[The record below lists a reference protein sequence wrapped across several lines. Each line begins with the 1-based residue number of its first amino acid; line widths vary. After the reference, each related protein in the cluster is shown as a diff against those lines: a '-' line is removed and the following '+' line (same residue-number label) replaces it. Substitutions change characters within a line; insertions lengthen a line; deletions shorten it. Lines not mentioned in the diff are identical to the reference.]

1 MVVTIQRTLRPH
13 GLRLVV
19 AWCANLTV
27 RALCVLWYRNS
38 DCLNQD
44 DQKWHCFNDSRVSQ
58 TSSSRLSGSAAY
70 MLFYQRRGYSM
81 SNKGSGSHL

>member
-1 MVVTIQRTLRPH
+1 MCQPV
-13 GLRLVV
+13 
-19 AWCANLTV
+19 CA
-27 RALCVLWYRNS
+27 RCS

-58 TSSSRLSGSAAY
+58 TSSSRLSGSSAY

-81 SNKGSGSHL
+81 DNAGATGSHL